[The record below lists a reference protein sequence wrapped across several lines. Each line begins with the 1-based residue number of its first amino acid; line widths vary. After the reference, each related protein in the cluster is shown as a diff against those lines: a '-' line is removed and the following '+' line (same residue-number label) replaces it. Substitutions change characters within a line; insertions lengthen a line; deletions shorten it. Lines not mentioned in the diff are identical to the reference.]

1 MYQFISIKVI
11 LDNLLEHPMLQDLTL
26 ERVVA
31 YTIRFMQ
38 LVGMPKLFIEK
49 VEDIEIEEY
58 RALLPCD
65 FISVIQLRDKKAH
78 KAYISTADS
87 FFMAKDETQQLT
99 YRIQGNIL
107 YASIKAAVLEL
118 SYKAIPVDEEGY
130 PMIVNNEAFIRAL
143 ELYIKKQRFT
153 ILFDQG
159 KLQSGVY
166 QNIQQEY
173 SWAVGQAQTSLIMPT
188 IDELQS
194 ITNMWNTLV
203 PRINDH
209 DFGFKSNNIKEHLKY
224 N

>member
-78 KAYISTADS
+78 KAYISTTDS

>member
-58 RALLPCD
+58 IALLPCD

-78 KAYISTADS
+78 KAYISTTDS